1 MSIIKSS
8 LCATVLITAMGMVT
22 VGANAGDKPLIE
34 GAPTKHQGFKTV
46 KQQEVALDGQIPGM
60 EGRKLRVRLLTIE
73 PGGHIKVHKH
83 SNRPAAFYVISG
95 ATTITYGDGSTKRF
109 PAGTTGYATVD
120 TIHYHKNNENEPAVF
135 VAADIVQPKKKK

>member
-1 MSIIKSS
+1 MSIIKPT
-8 LCATVLITAMGMVT
+8 LFTAIMATILGLASIQ
-22 VGANAGDKPLIE
+22 ANAADQPMIK

-46 KQQEVALDGQIPGM
+46 KKQLVDLDGQIPGM
-60 EGRKLRVRLLTIE
+60 EGRQLRVRLLTIQ

-83 SNRPAAFYVISG
+83 TNRPAAFYVISG

-120 TIHYHKNNENEPAVF
+120 TIHYHKNNENEPVVF
-135 VAADIVQPKKKK
+135 VAADIIQPKKK